1 MAGRVN
7 VVLDRAVYYDND
19 TIVGMLFTGMLLWQL
34 RTFTHGKRFNSCFQ
48 SLNFYVGEFILLP
61 FEDTEI
67 VNIAVELQ
75 CICAFSH
82 HKAGGEAKVVTIM
95 YEKSISMWLACISL
109 SRCTHTCRVK
119 KTNTMPYFKPISPS
133 KQVLCQRE

>member
-19 TIVGMLFTGMLLWQL
+19 TIVGMLFVGVLVWQPRIIL
-34 RTFTHGKRFNSCFQ
+34 NSCFQ
-48 SLNFYVGEFILLP
+48 LLSLDAGEFILLP

-75 CICAFSH
+75 CVCSFTH
-82 HKAGGEAKVVTIM
+82 HKAGGEAKVVTII
-95 YEKSISMWLACISL
+95 YEKSTSMWRACFASSSL
-109 SRCTHTCRVK
+109 YSPGQHELTPRCIT
-119 KTNTMPYFKPISPS
+119 FSAS
-133 KQVLCQRE
+133 KQVLRQRE